1 MSEIRPLPNTGALI
15 VNFKEI
21 NKKLIVVSDLHL
33 GLEYRTHNDI
43 VIEDP
48 RFVQFENELSNL
60 ITSNKANYL
69 VLLGDVKNNI
79 FNISNSD
86 WKYLLNFFN
95 VLSNVCEV
103 YFIPGN
109 HDSKISSVI
118 SDSINLVGSGGM
130 IIDDVLFTH
139 GHTLPKVRPS
149 VRTIIMG
156 HIHPV
161 FFKTGSI
168 LNGQRVWIFLKF
180 KKKLLCPESTGLID
194 LILMPSFNRYTSYAE
209 KKNERKKMSSPLLR
223 KLITNKVVD
232 SSLIVGID
240 GSILG
245 DISNLNDIL

>member
-86 WKYLLNFFN
+86 WKYLLNFLMCYLMF
-95 VLSNVCEV
+95 VK
-103 YFIPGN
+103 Y
-109 HDSKISSVI
+109 ISFLEITTQKS
-118 SDSINLVGSGGM
+118 
-130 IIDDVLFTH
+130 
-139 GHTLPKVRPS
+139 TL
-149 VRTIIMG
+149 
-156 HIHPV
+156 
-161 FFKTGSI
+161 
-168 LNGQRVWIFLKF
+168 
-180 KKKLLCPESTGLID
+180 LLQIQ
-194 LILMPSFNRYTSYAE
+194 
-209 KKNERKKMSSPLLR
+209 
-223 KLITNKVVD
+223 
-232 SSLIVGID
+232 
-240 GSILG
+240 
-245 DISNLNDIL
+245 